1 MMKKVI
7 KIIKDNK
14 YVKFA
19 IKVFLNLTSVFI
31 FLSIIFLISLYVIFN
46 YRLILNQFGIFIEDD
61 CNLSKNQFYCNY
73 IKITDKKE
81 FDVNLE
87 KVSGTFNLR
96 SLFNIGPILDLN
108 IENLKGT
115 YTNDLKAPPSK
126 KIDGIFYT
134 YLIANYVSANIKNGE
149 FLIKNIEENADLNIN
164 NISLYNIDN
173 DIYFKNEVSIDYLKS
188 GKTYNFIIK
197 NQSNNPALTVYQ
209 NKLITKNIS
218 ITTSYL
224 KPENPILLIKQL
236 ILNDDKTFKID
247 TNLKASNLVYESF
260 NLSNLN
266 ADLNI
271 EKKKDIRIS
280 FNGDI
285 VKILREGINIANQ
298 KLDGEL
304 ELIEKDKKTF
314 LKGKLKS
321 SINNLVA
328 DNISFGELNIDLK
341 FDYDKS
347 QKITGRLSSNF
358 ANGSID
364 FNEKRLI
371 LDLNT
376 SSIKNVLSLLKH
388 KDEILS
394 SIDGSANLKID
405 YPLDSEILKFEIKSN
420 YPTFL
425 GFKYESL
432 SGSGNVDLKNYS
444 VSFSGNSFSK
454 TSKLD
459 FSGSVNQFNSENLN
473 FKVGLSFDN
482 TVLENLMFLKDIPIK
497 GIANGNGVISG
508 NLKSIEINLNGLAKS
523 FSYEEINLK
532 NVNYSLKF
540 KDKNLTVN
548 GSYQSSL
555 NYVVNADLN
564 KNKTD
569 INLVLKDFNLSPVYP
584 FLKKRVEI
592 LNRFN
597 VYKSSGNAN
606 ISIENKQWNV
616 KLDLQDIKAQEKEFN
631 IPLNIKL
638 SGIITEKLKDLKITA
653 GANKFNFKDY
663 FIDDLNLDLKLLN
676 DRLSYSLKI
685 NSSNLN
691 EKFKDFSL
699 LADGLYSISENKING
714 NLSSSLNIPNGKLS
728 LNGRLSG
735 RLDKYD
741 GSLKISILKDG
752 KETVINPKISGDKDK
767 LVANIDGL
775 NYETNKRIKL
785 ITGDGILIV
794 NFNKDDFSKSSGTI
808 EIKDFEIK
816 ENELSLIKL
825 KGLKGIV
832 KDKSIQF
839 LDLYFEGIAKGYINK
854 LIYNLDNEMLDVSV
868 KGELDKR
875 YISQFL
881 KYVILDG
888 KVSFVYG
895 YNGKIDKILEDS
907 ELNLIGNNMTLKTP
921 YISNIVS
928 IDKFSIKMKDLLYID
943 VKGNTRSSFGDS
955 YIQINGN
962 INPDTKIG
970 AVKITSQVLPVKYQ
984 NIFNGVL
991 NTNTDV
997 KIEKDK
1003 ILINSLNQTTGKIKI
1018 EPEFFTKESKEEKP
1032 EFLKNINLNVKINTF
1047 SPIFVEGGWG
1057 KVYTEGKLDIT
1068 GTAYNPVVNGNIRI
1082 NYGKVDFL
1090 KVKYKVDYIDLKI
1103 IDNKAYVNGRLST
1116 QVSGTYIYV
1125 NLSGAAENIKYDF
1138 FSTPPKSKDEILTL
1152 LLIKQTPEQLASS
1165 GLFNILGSVAKI
1177 LSPFKEESEE
1187 SGLFGTGFNVNVI
1200 PSYNPT
1206 QGITFNVYVQK
1217 YLTRKIYLGLSRPV
1231 GNTLNTFGWY
1241 EGGYRFTERSSF
1253 VIKFYENNTRS
1264 GEITFTLPFDF

>member
-31 FLSIIFLISLYVIFN
+31 FLSIIFLISLYMIFN

-149 FLIKNIEENADLNIN
+149 FLIKNIEEDADLSIK

-285 VKILREGINIANQ
+285 VKILREGISIINQ
-298 KLDGEL
+298 RFDGEL

-321 SINNLVA
+321 SINNLIA

-444 VSFSGNSFSK
+444 
-454 TSKLD
+454 
-459 FSGSVNQFNSENLN
+459 
-473 FKVGLSFDN
+473 
-482 TVLENLMFLKDIPIK
+482 
-497 GIANGNGVISG
+497 
-508 NLKSIEINLNGLAKS
+508 
-523 FSYEEINLK
+523 
-532 NVNYSLKF
+532 
-540 KDKNLTVN
+540 
-548 GSYQSSL
+548 
-555 NYVVNADLN
+555 
-564 KNKTD
+564 
-569 INLVLKDFNLSPVYP
+569 
-584 FLKKRVEI
+584 
-592 LNRFN
+592 
-597 VYKSSGNAN
+597 
-606 ISIENKQWNV
+606 
-616 KLDLQDIKAQEKEFN
+616 
-631 IPLNIKL
+631 
-638 SGIITEKLKDLKITA
+638 II
-653 GANKFNFKDY
+653 FW
-663 FIDDLNLDLKLLN
+663 KLL
-676 DRLSYSLKI
+676 
-685 NSSNLN
+685 
-691 EKFKDFSL
+691 FKDF
-699 LADGLYSISENKING
+699 KI
-714 NLSSSLNIPNGKLS
+714 
-728 LNGRLSG
+728 
-735 RLDKYD
+735 
-741 GSLKISILKDG
+741 
-752 KETVINPKISGDKDK
+752 
-767 LVANIDGL
+767 
-775 NYETNKRIKL
+775 
-785 ITGDGILIV
+785 
-794 NFNKDDFSKSSGTI
+794 
-808 EIKDFEIK
+808 
-816 ENELSLIKL
+816 
-825 KGLKGIV
+825 
-832 KDKSIQF
+832 
-839 LDLYFEGIAKGYINK
+839 
-854 LIYNLDNEMLDVSV
+854 
-868 KGELDKR
+868 
-875 YISQFL
+875 
-881 KYVILDG
+881 
-888 KVSFVYG
+888 
-895 YNGKIDKILEDS
+895 
-907 ELNLIGNNMTLKTP
+907 
-921 YISNIVS
+921 
-928 IDKFSIKMKDLLYID
+928 
-943 VKGNTRSSFGDS
+943 
-955 YIQINGN
+955 
-962 INPDTKIG
+962 
-970 AVKITSQVLPVKYQ
+970 
-984 NIFNGVL
+984 
-991 NTNTDV
+991 
-997 KIEKDK
+997 
-1003 ILINSLNQTTGKIKI
+1003 
-1018 EPEFFTKESKEEKP
+1018 
-1032 EFLKNINLNVKINTF
+1032 
-1047 SPIFVEGGWG
+1047 
-1057 KVYTEGKLDIT
+1057 
-1068 GTAYNPVVNGNIRI
+1068 
-1082 NYGKVDFL
+1082 
-1090 KVKYKVDYIDLKI
+1090 
-1103 IDNKAYVNGRLST
+1103 
-1116 QVSGTYIYV
+1116 
-1125 NLSGAAENIKYDF
+1125 
-1138 FSTPPKSKDEILTL
+1138 
-1152 LLIKQTPEQLASS
+1152 
-1165 GLFNILGSVAKI
+1165 
-1177 LSPFKEESEE
+1177 
-1187 SGLFGTGFNVNVI
+1187 
-1200 PSYNPT
+1200 
-1206 QGITFNVYVQK
+1206 
-1217 YLTRKIYLGLSRPV
+1217 
-1231 GNTLNTFGWY
+1231 
-1241 EGGYRFTERSSF
+1241 RF
-1253 VIKFYENNTRS
+1253 
-1264 GEITFTLPFDF
+1264 